1 MSMDGGAAAAGGQ
14 IFVLTSVGY
23 GHLFP
28 SIELSHHL
36 SSQNY
41 TTTIILPSNLL
52 PSLPLSLLPLQPSP
66 PRRLNFPLRFS
77 PPSPERDHANHQA
90 GLDLS
95 AHLEA
100 GRPLCAVV
108 DFHLDWAKPIL
119 DKFNVPVV
127 SFFTFGACAAAMERV
142 DR

>member
-1 MSMDGGAAAAGGQ
+1 MSIDGGAAAAGGQ

-28 SIELSHHL
+28 GIELSHHL
-36 SSQNY
+36 SSRNY

-52 PSLPLSLLPLQPSP
+52 PSLPPSFHRNPLLPAASISP
-66 PRRLNFPLRFS
+66 FRFG
-77 PPSPERDHANHQA
+77 PPSPEQDHANHQA

-100 GRPLCAVV
+100 RRPLCAVV

-119 DKFNVPVV
+119 DKFNVLVV
-127 SFFTFGACAAAMERV
+127 SFFTFGACATAMERV